1 MYIFYKIVVF
11 FFDLRHFPHAL
22 GCVVRCCGIGS
33 LGELGIVC
41 VHHIVCEVS
50 SDSCYCYL
58 LRVKTLPPIILLA
71 ALFLM
76 NVGLANTV
84 PHLGFGQVART
95 SV

>member
-1 MYIFYKIVVF
+1 MHWVVL
-11 FFDLRHFPHAL
+11 FDVVAL
-22 GCVVRCCGIGS
+22 VP
-33 LGELGIVC
+33 LELGIVC